1 MDAGYEVNAVHP
13 AALIDEGYENDFLRE
28 LAPRHK
34 RKVPDKEKVEIAAA
48 AAKRMLDKDI
58 TAAKAKPPY
67 RSMEDRAEGI
77 GPGKP
82 PPGGRRV
89 QL

>member
-1 MDAGYEVNAVHP
+1 
-13 AALIDEGYENDFLRE
+13 LRE

-34 RKVPDKEKVEIAAA
+34 RKVPDKEKIEVAAA
-48 AAKRMLDKDI
+48 AAKMMLDKDVE
-58 TAAKAKPPY
+58 AAKAKPY
-67 RSMEDRAEGI
+67 VSMDARAEGI